1 MQKSITTSLK
11 DTTYKDFDEF
21 YDALTEKLVLA
32 VVKEPDGVDNATA
45 VIQEFVNKIGTGAT
59 GSEAAYRAAK

>member
-11 DTTYKDFDEF
+11 DTNYKDFDEF
-21 YDALTEKLVLA
+21 YDALTEKFVLA
-32 VVKEPDGVDNATA
+32 VVKEPDGDNATA

-59 GSEAAYRAAK
+59 GLEAAYRAAK